1 MVYTILGFMGSGKTT
16 IGKQL
21 ANKLNC
27 GFVDLDKYI
36 EAALNTSI
44 SSIFSDKGEPYFRDI
59 ETHYL
64 KKTLELK
71 NSVISLGGGTPCFN
85 NNMDIIKSSS
95 KSIFIDLP
103 VKMLADRLKNA
114 RSKRPLINNR
124 SDIELQNYI
133 ETLRS
138 ERMPYY
144 NQADLIVKERENILH
159 KINSWIS
166 TNKH

>member
-1 MVYTILGFMGSGKTT
+1 MGSGKTT

-21 ANKLNC
+21 AKKLDYS
-27 GFVDLDKYI
+27 FIDLDQYI
-36 EAALNTSI
+36 EEALNTSV

-59 ETHYL
+59 ETSYL
-64 KKTLELK
+64 KKVLELK

-85 NNMDIIKSSS
+85 NNMAIINIRS

-103 VKMLADRLKNA
+103 VKMLAYRLKNA
-114 RSKRPLINNR
+114 KSKRPLINNK
-124 SDIELQNYI
+124 SDIELNAFI

-138 ERMPYY
+138 ERSQYY
-144 NQADLIVKERENILH
+144 NQADLKVNGRENILNN
-159 KINSWIS
+159 INSWIN

>member
-1 MVYTILGFMGSGKTT
+1 MGSGKTT

-21 ANKLNC
+21 ARKLDYS
-27 GFVDLDKYI
+27 FIDLDKYI
-36 EAALNTSI
+36 EEALNTSI
-44 SSIFSDKGEPYFRDI
+44 SSIFSDKGEPFFRDI
-59 ETHYL
+59 ETSYL
-64 KKTLELK
+64 KKALELK

-85 NNMDIIKSSS
+85 NNMDIIKTSS

-114 RSKRPLINNR
+114 KLKRPLINNK
-124 SDIELQNYI
+124 SDIELNTFI

-138 ERMPYY
+138 ERSQYY
-144 NQADLIVKERENILH
+144 DQADLKVNGRENILN
-159 KINSWIS
+159 KINSWIN